1 MMGRW
6 RLPLVAVFAAVAVV
20 AAALVADQALGTSTD
35 RRSLPASRVAAG
47 AAAGR
52 VARSTG
58 RLAVATQRAAPA
70 RVERATNTD
79 RRPALGSFGLRCFD
93 TVGTVR
99 DPHWR
104 HRPQMVVVGA
114 SVTAGT
120 GAAHRREAWPYLL
133 ALHLGWRAEV
143 EGIPGAGYVRPARG
157 GGTIGAEV
165 ASLHL
170 SRRRPQLVV
179 LQGGHNDLGVA
190 PAVETVGVEAVIAA
204 VHRQAPQARVALVTV
219 FRGTAPRAAAART
232 DRTIIAAARRV
243 DPAVVVISPLQLHWH
258 YPTIADH
265 LHPDQAGEVWLARHV
280 GRRLAEAGVVHVAG
294 GSRGADVDVS
304 ASCAGRGNA

>member
-1 MMGRW
+1 MMRRRRVPAG
-6 RLPLVAVFAAVAVV
+6 AVFAAVAVV
-20 AAALVADQALGTSTD
+20 AAATLAAQLLVTSTG
-35 RRSLPASRVAAG
+35 RRRLPATVPAG

-52 VARSTG
+52 LALSPRHTRQAAAAST
-58 RLAVATQRAAPA
+58 
-70 RVERATNTD
+70 ERATSAD
-79 RRPALGSFGLRCFD
+79 RRPALGSPGLRCFD
-93 TVGTVR
+93 TLGTVR
-99 DPHWR
+99 DPRWR
-104 HRPQMVVVGA
+104 HRPQLVVVGA

-133 ALHLGWRAEV
+133 VLHLGWRARV

-170 SRRRPQLVV
+170 ARQPPQLVV

-190 PAVETVGVEAVIAA
+190 PAFETAGVEGVIAA
-204 VHRQAPQARVALVTV
+204 VHRQAPQARIAVLTV
-219 FRGTAPRAAAART
+219 FRGTASPAAADRT
-232 DRTIIAAARRV
+232 DRTIIAAARRA
-243 DPAVVVISPLQLHWH
+243 DPAVVVVSPLQLHWH

-265 LHPDQAGEVWLARHV
+265 LHPDQAGEVWLASHV

-304 ASCAGRGNA
+304 ASCAGGGNA